1 MSSINHNSNNKGAVK
16 LNYSLIV
23 KGTGFTNQNRLQVDV
38 LKEAL
43 FLVDDQGVIADII
56 ESSDLSYQTVLAKYE
71 QSDNFVALKNNEYL
85 LPGMVDLHIHAPQWA
100 QSGTALDIPL
110 TDWLNTYTFPLESK
124 YSDLAF
130 ADEVYSD
137 LVSQLLGTGTTT
149 GLYFA
154 TVHEEA
160 SYRLAEICATKGQ
173 RGLVGKV
180 VMDDPEQ
187 NPDYYRDVSAE
198 QALVETERFIKRVQT
213 LNETTKQGVY
223 PVVTPR
229 FIPSCSD
236 EALAGLGKLAAKY
249 DVHIQS
255 HCSESDW
262 EHGYVKE
269 RFGKNDAFALNDFG
283 LLADKA
289 VMAHCNHLTKE
300 DAQLFAETGTA
311 IAHCPISNAYFAN
324 GVIPLKEYA
333 DQYQVE
339 IGLGTDISG
348 GFSKSIF
355 DNIKQAVIS
364 SRLLEDG
371 VDTRIESDK
380 RGVAASRLTLNEAFY
395 HATAGGGQALS
406 LPIGKL
412 AKGYAWDALVIK
424 TDVPEARLPIFDQEE
439 ALMDIFQ
446 KIIYMSQAANIRN
459 VWVQGQLVHTK
470 GATNGNDN

>member
-1 MSSINHNSNNKGAVK
+1 MKDKSNDEGDIR
-16 LNYSLIV
+16 LDYSLIV
-23 KGTGFTNQNRLQVDV
+23 KGTAFTSQDRQHVEC

-43 FLVDDQGVIADII
+43 FLIDEQGVIAEVVKIGD
-56 ESSDLSYQTVLAKYE
+56 DQYQALLDKHE
-71 QSDNFVALKNNEYL
+71 QSDIFVALGPNEYL

-110 TDWLNTYTFPLESK
+110 ADWLNTYTFPLEAK
-124 YSDLAF
+124 YRDLAF
-130 ADEVYSD
+130 AEKVYSD
-137 LVSQLLGTGTTT
+137 LVEQLLSVGTTT

-154 TVHEEA
+154 TIHQEA
-160 SYRLAEICATKGQ
+160 SYRLAEICAKKGQ

-180 VMDDPEQ
+180 VMDDQEQ
-187 NPDYYRDVSAE
+187 NPAYYRDDSTTSA
-198 QALVETERFIKRVQT
+198 LSETEQFIQRVKA

-229 FIPSCSD
+229 FIPSCTD
-236 EALAGLGKLAAKY
+236 DALAGLGELAQKY

-289 VMAHCNHLTKE
+289 VMAHCNHLTNE

-333 DQYQVE
+333 DNYEVE

-355 DNIKQAVIS
+355 DNIKQAVMV

-371 VDTRIESDK
+371 VDTRLESSK
-380 RGVAASRLTLNEAFY
+380 RGVSESRVTLNEAFY
-395 HATAGGGQALS
+395 HATAGGGEALS

-412 AKGYAWDALVIK
+412 AKGFAWDALVVN
-424 TDVPEARLPIFDQEE
+424 TDVASARLPIFDPEE
-439 ALMDIFQ
+439 ALLDIFQ
-446 KIIYMSQAANIRN
+446 KLIYMSQSANIRQ

-470 GATNGNDN
+470 GDVNGNHN